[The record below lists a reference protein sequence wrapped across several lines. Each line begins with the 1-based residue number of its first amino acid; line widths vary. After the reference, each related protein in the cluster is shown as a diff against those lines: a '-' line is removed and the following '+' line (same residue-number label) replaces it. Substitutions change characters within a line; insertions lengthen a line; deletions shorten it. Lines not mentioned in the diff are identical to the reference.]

1 MHTFLVIDFW
11 LLIAALVVALVLSL
25 RRTHAWRKS

>member
-11 LLIAALVVALVLSL
+11 LLIAALVFAFVLSL
-25 RRTHAWRKS
+25 RTHAWRKP